1 MEDEDGESDPLLWWK
16 KYPDEDD
23 LTQSKQH
30 QDEDDLV
37 QWKMEIQKITNEV
50 SETEDEDEE
59 DSKTVILLSLPHLLH
74 LSIY

>member
-1 MEDEDGESDPLLWWK
+1 MEEEGEESDPLLWWK
-16 KYPDEDD
+16 KWTGEDD

-37 QWKMEIQKITNEV
+37 QSKMEVQKITNEE

-59 DSKTVILLSLPHLLH
+59 DSKTVIFLSVPHLLH
-74 LSIY
+74 LYIY